1 MTLGNIK
8 AKILKN
14 INLSFPESQQDKGID
29 ADFISLQYRKNL
41 FPGIS
46 QMFHISA
53 LNTLG
58 GGLISTIAN
67 ENPSF
72 CISGVFVP
80 ELEFDFSA
88 SSPFDF
94 L

>member
-1 MTLGNIK
+1 MSAHFFCPPFDFKRTHLAIP
-8 AKILKN
+8 AD
-14 INLSFPESQQDKGID
+14 QQ
-29 ADFISLQYRKNL
+29 
-41 FPGIS
+41 
-46 QMFHISA
+46 ISA

-80 ELEFDFSA
+80 ELEFNFST
-88 SSPFDF
+88 SRPFDCFRF
-94 L
+94 LIQEKL